1 MCDAKPIRIGCADNN
16 ESLCRLQ
23 KETALKKRAEEKH
36 ADRKKTKR
44 KQLEEQQLDG
54 KQAKSYLLRP

>member
-1 MCDAKPIRIGCADNN
+1 MCDAQPIRIGCADTN

-36 ADRKKTKR
+36 ADRKKTRR
-44 KQLEEQQLDG
+44 KQLKEN
-54 KQAKSYLLRP
+54 S